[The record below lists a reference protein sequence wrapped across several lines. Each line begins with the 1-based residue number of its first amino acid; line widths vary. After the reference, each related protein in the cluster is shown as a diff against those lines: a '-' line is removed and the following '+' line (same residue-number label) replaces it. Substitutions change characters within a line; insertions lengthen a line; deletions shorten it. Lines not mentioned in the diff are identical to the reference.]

1 MTRMRKVIA
10 PVFGFVVLAI
20 AACGGGGGDKPPPQT
35 GGDQKHIDEATGKD
49 MAKVDEQ
56 AWKEAGLTIPPDAG
70 AGSSGSSGPSS
81 SSTPPSK
88 PVDTGPADECTPAGV
103 DFEKRNRDKLKA
115 CYAEGKK
122 KDPNLEG
129 TVRLSVSIDMKGA
142 VKSIKITEKT
152 LPDPVANCMLK
163 VLKAA
168 PFPEAKKCPDKNITI
183 PMTFPTP
190 K

>member
-1 MTRMRKVIA
+1 M
-10 PVFGFVVLAI
+10 
-20 AACGGGGGDKPPPQT
+20 
-35 GGDQKHIDEATGKD
+35 
-49 MAKVDEQ
+49 
-56 AWKEAGLTIPPDAG
+56 
-70 AGSSGSSGPSS
+70 
-81 SSTPPSK
+81 
-88 PVDTGPADECTPAGV
+88 
-103 DFEKRNRDKLKA
+103 
-115 CYAEGKK
+115 
-122 KDPNLEG
+122 
-129 TVRLSVSIDMKGA
+129 RLSVSIDIKGA

>member
-1 MTRMRKVIA
+1 MAGMRKVIA
-10 PVFGFVVLAI
+10 PVVVSIVAAVAV
-20 AACGGGGGDKPPPQT
+20 AACGGGGDKPPPST

-49 MAKVDEQ
+49 MSKVDE
-56 AWKEAGLTIPPDAG
+56 ASWAEAGLKVPAEADAG
-70 AGSSGSSGPSS
+70 ASGSSPSS
-81 SSTPPSK
+81 AATASK
-88 PVDTGPADECTPAGV
+88 PADTGPTDECTPVGV

-115 CYAEGKK
+115 CYREGKK

-129 TVRLSVSIDMKGA
+129 TVRLTVAIDMKGA

-168 PFPEAKKCPDKNITI
+168 PFPEAKKCPDKNLTI

>member
-1 MTRMRKVIA
+1 MPSMRSLIA
-10 PVFGFVVLAI
+10 PVLATFVLVV
-20 AACGGGGGDKPPPQT
+20 AACGGGADKPPPQT
-35 GGDQKHIDEATGKD
+35 AGGGGDKEHIDHATGKD
-49 MAKVDEQ
+49 LAKVDEQ
-56 AWKEAGLTIPPDAG
+56 AWKEAGLTIPPDAD
-70 AGSSGSSGPSS
+70 AGSSSGSSSGSS
-81 SSTPPSK
+81 ASK
-88 PVDTGPADECTPAGV
+88 PPDPGPADECTPAGV
-103 DFEKRNRDKLKA
+103 DFEKRNRDKLKE
-115 CYAEGKK
+115 CYREGKK

-129 TVRLSVSIDMKGA
+129 TVRLAVSIDMKGA